1 MTNTSLA
8 LHSNVSALV
17 AAYQESVRDIERAC
31 GLLAGAEARMQSL
44 FKLEANSGFS
54 LHARHG
60 WGVATEA
67 KPIVDKLRR
76 EAWEVIVE
84 RLEIRR
90 MLSMR
95 EAEKLNKTLKDGEL
109 PELTEESVATFAQH
123 YIDNIEDMVADAVV
137 EVFDWLRPRDLRH
150 WKHKTNK
157 PYSVGSKVVISWMV
171 ERKWGGGGFHIRY
184 DRHAQAVALCN
195 VFSMLDGKGLIAK
208 TYKGPLSDAIEA
220 SPNGAGETEYF
231 AFKCFKNGNLHLTFK
246 RADLLKRFNEVAG
259 GKRFR
264 SAPVDDG
271 QAMVV
276 RGSAVA
282 AE

>member
-1 MTNTSLA
+1 MTTSLTT
-8 LHSNVSALV
+8 HSNVTALV
-17 AAYQESVRDIERAC
+17 SAYRQSVEDIERAC
-31 GLLAGAEARMQSL
+31 ELLAEAEDRMQSL
-44 FKLEANSGFS
+44 FKLGANNGFS

-95 EAEKLNKTLKDGEL
+95 EAEKLNKALKDGEL

-123 YIDNIEDMVADAVV
+123 YIDNIDEMAAAAVV
-137 EVFDWLRPRDLRH
+137 EVFDWLRPRYLRYS
-150 WKHKTNK
+150 KHKTNK
-157 PYSVGSKVVISWMV
+157 PYSVGPKVVISWMV
-171 ERKWGGGGFHIRY
+171 ERKWDGGGFHIRY
-184 DRHAQAVALCN
+184 DRHAEAVALCN
-195 VFSMLDGKGLIAK
+195 VFAMLDGKGPIAK

-220 SPNGAGETEYF
+220 SPSGVGETEYF
-231 AFKCFKNGNLHLTFK
+231 AFRCFKNGNLHLAFK
-246 RADLLKRFNEVAG
+246 RLDLLKRFNEVAG

-276 RGSAVA
+276 RGKDVA